1 MVCARLTQRHLYTL
15 PVIALAA
22 LAALSIAGPAAARGS
37 GNSQQDEVGP
47 ARPAG
52 APMLAVVGLK
62 DQRITVYDADGA
74 ILKAPVSSG
83 QIGYETPVGIYAVL
97 QKEAEH
103 YSNRYDDAAMP
114 FMQRITW
121 TGIALHAGALPG
133 YPASHG
139 CVRLPY
145 SFAQDLFPLTKLGL
159 RVVVAR
165 NSVAPVAI
173 SHPLLFRPTPFR
185 DTVALLTQTAV
196 QPPSSDATDA
206 MKLGAIPPGDPL
218 GLANRTAALQA
229 IMAAKAAEADA
240 AQRKADAARL
250 IAKQKSAEKARAA
263 KALRVAETA
272 QKRAVE
278 RLADAERDLARDL
291 AKANSPVATKETEEA
306 KIKAATKLAK
316 AIRESEEE
324 KAKATA
330 NLAEAQTK
338 LDAVKA
344 EAQPK
349 IDDYQRSVDE
359 ATAAEA
365 EKANALAAGRD
376 AERKLSPV
384 SVFISLKT
392 KKLYVRQAFE
402 PIFESPVTI
411 SEPDKPIG
419 THIYT
424 AVDYADGGRNVRW
437 NVLSIGGK
445 TSDASYASYDYDDYG
460 YRYRR
465 RREASAEPMP
475 TDLPAATG
483 ALDRI
488 VIPQDAIDR
497 ISALVLPGSSLI
509 VSDEEAHKETGKA
522 TDFVVLI
529 SGEPQGGIKLRKRQP
544 DPYYDDYYGYGYD
557 RYERRGRRGPFG
569 GPFRW
574 W

>member
-1 MVCARLTQRHLYTL
+1 MVCTRLTSLLAL
-15 PVIALAA
+15 PVIALTV
-22 LAALSIAGPAAARGS
+22 LALSVADPAASRGS
-37 GNSQQDEVGP
+37 RNAQQDEVEP
-47 ARPAG
+47 TRPAG
-52 APMLAVVGLK
+52 TPMLAVVGLK

-74 ILKAPVSSG
+74 IMHAPVSSG
-83 QIGYETPVGIYAVL
+83 QTDYETPVGIYAVL

-145 SFAQDLFPLTKLGL
+145 KFAEELFPLTKLGL

-185 DTVALLTQTAV
+185 DNVALLTQAMA
-196 QPPSSDATDA
+196 QPPSSDAGGA

-229 IMAAKAAEADA
+229 ITAAKMAEADVA
-240 AQRKADAARL
+240 ARKADAARL
-250 IAKQKSAEKARAA
+250 VAKQKSAEKARAA

-272 QKRAVE
+272 KKRAEENLVDTE
-278 RLADAERDLARDL
+278 QDLSKARSRQAALKPEETRAAAKLAEAVPKL
-291 AKANSPVATKETEEA
+291 EEA
-306 KIKAATKLAK
+306 KTKAAAK
-316 AIRESEEE
+316 
-324 KAKATA
+324 
-330 NLAEAQTK
+330 LAEAQTK
-338 LDAVKA
+338 FDAVKA
-344 EAQPK
+344 EMQPT
-349 IDDYQRSVDE
+349 IDDYARSVDE
-359 ATAAEA
+359 AKAAET
-365 EKANALAAGRD
+365 EKADALAAARD

-411 SEPDKPIG
+411 SEPDRPIG

-437 NVLSIGGK
+437 NVVSIGGRQP
-445 TSDASYASYDYDDYG
+445 DDPDDYG
-460 YRYRR
+460 YGRR
-465 RREASAEPMP
+465 RRDVSSVEPPP
-475 TDLPAATG
+475 TDGATATS
-483 ALDRI
+483 ALDR
-488 VIPQDAIDR
+488 VTIPQETVQR
-497 ISALVLPGSSLI
+497 ISELVLPGSSLI

-544 DPYYDDYYGYGYD
+544 DPYYDDFYGYD
-557 RYERRGRRGPFG
+557 SYDRYDRRRRGPFG

>member
-1 MVCARLTQRHLYTL
+1 MICERVTMHRLAIL
-15 PVIALAA
+15 PLAA
-22 LAALSIAGPAAARGS
+22 FTMLSALSVAEPAAARGS
-37 GNSQQDEVGP
+37 RNAQQDQVEP
-47 ARPAG
+47 TRPAG

-62 DQRITVYDADGA
+62 DQRITIYDADGA
-74 ILKAPVSSG
+74 IMHAPVSSG
-83 QIGYETPVGIYAVL
+83 QTDYETPVGIYSVL

-145 SFAQDLFPLTKLGL
+145 KFAEELFPLTKLGL

-185 DTVALLTQTAV
+185 DNVALLTQTAA
-196 QPPSSDATDA
+196 QPPSSDTSDA

-218 GLANRTAALQA
+218 GLANRTTALQA
-229 IMAAKAAEADA
+229 ITAAKLAEADVA
-240 AQRKADAARL
+240 AKKADAARL

-263 KALRVAETA
+263 KALRVAVTA
-272 QKRAVE
+272 KKRAEENVADTE
-278 RLADAERDLARDL
+278 QDLSKAKSRQAALKPEETKAAAKLAEAVPKL
-291 AKANSPVATKETEEA
+291 EEA
-306 KIKAATKLAK
+306 KTKAAAKLV
-316 AIRESEEE
+316 
-324 KAKATA
+324 
-330 NLAEAQTK
+330 EAQTK
-338 LDAVKA
+338 FDAVQA
-344 EAQPK
+344 EMQPT
-349 IDDYQRSVDE
+349 IDDYQRSAD
-359 ATAAEA
+359 AAKAAEA
-365 EKANALAAGRD
+365 EKADALAAARD

-411 SEPDKPIG
+411 SEPDRPIG

-437 NVLSIGGK
+437 NVVSIGGK
-445 TSDASYASYDYDDYG
+445 GPDASYASYDDEDDG

-465 RREASAEPMP
+465 RREASVGPTP
-475 TDLPAATG
+475 TDMGAAAG

-488 VIPQDAIDR
+488 TIPQETVER
-497 ISALVLPGSSLI
+497 ISELVLPGSSLI

-544 DPYYDDYYGYGYD
+544 DPYYDDFYGYGYD
-557 RYERRGRRGPFG
+557 RYERRSRRGPFG